1 MFDKVLSLCKNNYE
15 QAKNYC
21 CHKSV
26 LKPCNCEQ
34 CLYEG
39 FRNSNQPDDY
49 NCDKKM
55 NCYVLKYGSAYISEI
70 YHYLNTSK
78 ILEPYKGQSI
88 NVLSLGCGFCP
99 DYFALSQYITD
110 KGLGIS
116 LSYYGIDS
124 SEHWKS
130 TRLNFSDIKY
140 GQSDLTNSFSFE
152 NSQIIMMNKVFS
164 TIHKHKLH
172 NVFLKNLIAAI
183 STMDKNSVLIF
194 NDVNSIYMGRDDF
207 SKYIDHLFNKG
218 QIRKFYTDNP
228 ENEACKG
235 NGSWLHIQ
243 DNDIICPIIDISGI
257 DVLREVRQFVFFEYR
272 K

>member
-1 MFDKVLSLCKNNYE
+1 MFNQVLSLCKNNYE

-21 CHKSV
+21 CHNSV
-26 LKPCNCEQ
+26 LMPCNCEQ
-34 CLYEG
+34 CLSEG
-39 FRNSNQPDDY
+39 FRNPNQPDDY
-49 NCDKKM
+49 NCYKKM

-78 ILEPYKGQSI
+78 ILEPYKGQCI
-88 NVLSLGCGFCP
+88 NILSLGCGFCP

-116 LSYYGIDS
+116 LSYCGIDN
-124 SEHWKS
+124 SEHWNS
-130 TRLNFSDIKY
+130 TRLNFTNVK
-140 GQSDLTNSFSFE
+140 QSDLTNPFSFE

-172 NVFLKNLIAAI
+172 NVFLKNLENAI
-183 STMDKNSVLIF
+183 KNTMMKDTILIF

-207 SKYIDHLFNKG
+207 SKCIDPLFNKD

-243 DNDIICPIIDISGI
+243 DSSIVCPITDISGI
-257 DVLREVRQFVFFEYR
+257 DILREVRQFVFFEYR